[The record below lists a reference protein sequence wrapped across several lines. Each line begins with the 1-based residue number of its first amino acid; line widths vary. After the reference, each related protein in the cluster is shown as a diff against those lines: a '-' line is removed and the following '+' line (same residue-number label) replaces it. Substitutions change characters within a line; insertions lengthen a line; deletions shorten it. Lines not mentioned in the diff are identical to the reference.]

1 MVKGERVGARPDTIF
16 ALASGGLPAGVAVIR
31 ISGPATFAILSEMV
45 GETPSP
51 RTAALRTIRSTNG
64 DVLDRG
70 LVLVFPGPHSFTGE
84 DCAELHLHGG
94 RAVVTAVL
102 RSLAGFSDARMA
114 EAGEFSRRSFEN
126 GKMDLVEVEGLA
138 DLLAAETEMQ
148 RRLASEQAS
157 GHLSSVYESWR
168 EKLIFAR
175 SMLEAE
181 LDFSDEGDIPGS
193 VSDRIWG
200 EVSALTNEVDRA
212 IGSLRAGE
220 IIRDGFKV
228 ALVGQPNA
236 GKSSLMN
243 ALAQREVAIVT
254 PIAGTTRDVVRCELD
269 LEGYRVEL
277 FDTAGL
283 RETDD
288 IVEQEGI
295 RRAFKTLSDADLVL
309 HVVDLSNPHEP
320 DDLSFDRQVVRVG
333 SKIDKILV
341 EASSLA
347 PPYAVDVVV
356 SSTTGV
362 GLSELQKVLLAAV
375 KERTDVGSLAIPSR
389 LRHAE
394 RLRAASDFLKSALG
408 DVWKPLELRAEDL
421 RLASGELAR
430 MTGRIDT
437 ETLLGKIF
445 SEFCVGK

>member
-1 MVKGERVGARPDTIF
+1 MGSRPDTIF

-31 ISGPATFAILSEMV
+31 ISGPSTFEILSAMV
-45 GETPSP
+45 GENPPP
-51 RTAALRTIRSTNG
+51 RTAALRTIRTADG
-64 DVLDRG
+64 IFLDRG
-70 LVLVFPGPHSFTGE
+70 LVLTFPGPHSFTGE

-94 RAVVTAVL
+94 RAVVTATL
-102 RSLAGFSDARMA
+102 NSLAGFSNARMA
-114 EAGEFSRRSFEN
+114 EAGEFSQRAFEN

-200 EVSALTNEVDRA
+200 EVSALRAEIDGA

-228 ALVGQPNA
+228 ALAGQPNA

-254 PIAGTTRDVVRCELD
+254 PIAGTTRDIVRCELD
-269 LEGYRVEL
+269 IQGYKVEL

-283 RETDD
+283 RETNDV
-288 IVEQEGI
+288 IEQEGV
-295 RRAFKTLSDADLVL
+295 RRAFTTISDADLVL
-309 HVVDLSNPHEP
+309 HVVDLSDACEADPLP
-320 DDLSFDRQVVRVG
+320 SSLPLVRVG
-333 SKIDKILV
+333 SKIDKV
-341 EASSLA
+341 AADRSSVA
-347 PPYAVDVVV
+347 AVDIGV

-362 GLSELQKVLLAAV
+362 GLAELRELILDAV
-375 KERTDVGSLAIPSR
+375 RQRTDVGSLAIPSR

-394 RLRAASDFLKSALG
+394 RLRAASDYLRSAVG
-408 DVWKPLELRAEDL
+408 DVSKPLELRAEDL
-421 RLASGELAR
+421 RLASVELAR

>member
-1 MVKGERVGARPDTIF
+1 MGSRPDTIF

-31 ISGPATFAILSEMV
+31 ISGPSTFEILSAMV
-45 GETPSP
+45 GENPPP
-51 RTAALRTIRSTNG
+51 RTAALRTIRTADG
-64 DVLDRG
+64 MFLDRG
-70 LVLVFPGPHSFTGE
+70 LVLTFPGPHSFTGE

-94 RAVVTAVL
+94 RAVVTATL
-102 RSLAGFSDARMA
+102 NSLAGFSNARMA

-200 EVSALTNEVDRA
+200 EVSALRTEIDGA
-212 IGSLRAGE
+212 IGALRAGE

-228 ALVGQPNA
+228 ALAGQPNA

-254 PIAGTTRDVVRCELD
+254 PIAGTTRDIVRCELD
-269 LEGYRVEL
+269 IQGYKVEL

-283 RETDD
+283 RETNDV
-288 IVEQEGI
+288 IEQEGI
-295 RRAFKTLSDADLVL
+295 RRAFTTISDADLVL
-309 HVVDLSNPHEP
+309 HVVDLSDACEADPLP
-320 DDLSFDRQVVRVG
+320 SSLPLVRVG
-333 SKIDKILV
+333 SKIDKV
-341 EASSLA
+341 PEDRSSVA
-347 PPYAVDVVV
+347 AVDIGV

-362 GLSELQKVLLAAV
+362 GLAELRALILDAV
-375 KERTDVGSLAIPSR
+375 RQRTDVGSLAIPSR

-394 RLRAASDFLKSALG
+394 RLRAASDYLRSAVG
-408 DVWKPLELRAEDL
+408 DVSKPLELRAEDL
-421 RLASGELAR
+421 RLASVELAR

>member
-1 MVKGERVGARPDTIF
+1 MTAHSQTIF
-16 ALASGGLPAGVAVIR
+16 ALASGALPAGVAVLR
-31 ISGPATFAILSEMV
+31 ISGPAAFTMV
-45 GETPSP
+45 NALIGDVPAP
-51 RTAALRTIRSTNG
+51 RQAALRTIRSADG
-64 DVLDRG
+64 AFLDRG

-102 RSLAGFSDARMA
+102 NSLAGFSGARMA
-114 EAGEFSRRSFEN
+114 EAGEFSRRAFEN
-126 GKMDLVEVEGLA
+126 GKMDLLEVEGLA

-157 GHLSSVYESWR
+157 GHLSSLYDAWR

-193 VSDRIWG
+193 VSNRIW
-200 EVSALTNEVDRA
+200 NEVALLKQEVDKA
-212 IGSLRAGE
+212 IQDLRAGE

-228 ALVGQPNA
+228 ALAGPPNA

-243 ALAQREVAIVT
+243 ALAQRDVAIVT

-269 LEGYRVEL
+269 IEGYKFEL
-277 FDTAGL
+277 YDTAGL
-283 RETDD
+283 RETADV
-288 IVEQEGI
+288 IEQEGI
-295 RRAFKTLSDADLVL
+295 RRAVRTITEADLVL
-309 HVVDLSNPHEP
+309 KLTDMSAPVRGDPIP
-320 DDLSFDRQVVRVG
+320 TDRPVIRVG
-333 SKIDKILV
+333 TKLDFLADARGGARDFDV
-341 EASSLA
+341 CLSSVSGEG
-347 PPYAVDVVV
+347 VDVLR
-356 SSTTGV
+356 S
-362 GLSELQKVLLAAV
+362 LLLVAV
-375 KERTDVGSLAIPSR
+375 RERTNVASLAIPSR

-394 RLRAASDFLKSALG
+394 RLRSASAHLQSALHNELS
-408 DVWKPLELRAEDL
+408 PLELRAEDL
-421 RLASGELAR
+421 RLASMELSR

>member
-1 MVKGERVGARPDTIF
+1 MRSADGAF
-16 ALASGGLPAGVAVIR
+16 
-31 ISGPATFAILSEMV
+31 
-45 GETPSP
+45 
-51 RTAALRTIRSTNG
+51 
-64 DVLDRG
+64 LDRG
-70 LVLVFPGPHSFTGE
+70 LVLVFPGPQSFTGE

-102 RSLAGFSDARMA
+102 NSLAGFTDARLA
-114 EAGEFSRRSFEN
+114 EAGEFSRRAFEN
-126 GKMDLVEVEGLA
+126 GKMDLLEVEGLA

-157 GHLSSVYESWR
+157 GHLSSLYEAWR

-193 VSDRIWG
+193 VSNRIW
-200 EVSALTNEVDRA
+200 NEVALLKQEVDKA
-212 IGSLRAGE
+212 IQDLRAGE

-228 ALVGQPNA
+228 ALAGPPNA

-243 ALAQREVAIVT
+243 ALARRDVAIVT

-269 LEGYRVEL
+269 IEGYKFEL
-277 FDTAGL
+277 YDTAGL
-283 RETDD
+283 RETADV
-288 IVEQEGI
+288 IEQEGI
-295 RRAFKTLSDADLVL
+295 RRAIRTITDADLVIEL
-309 HVVDLSNPHEP
+309 TDMSAPVRGDPIAT
-320 DDLSFDRQVVRVG
+320 DRPVIRVG
-333 SKIDKILV
+333 TKLDVLTEAHGGARDFDVCLSSVSGEGLDVLRSRLLV
-341 EASSLA
+341 
-347 PPYAVDVVV
+347 AVRE
-356 SSTTGV
+356 STNV
-362 GLSELQKVLLAAV
+362 A
-375 KERTDVGSLAIPSR
+375 SLAIPSR

-394 RLRAASDFLKSALG
+394 RLRSASTHLQSALQSEMS
-408 DVWKPLELRAEDL
+408 PLELRAEDL
-421 RLASGELAR
+421 RLASMELSR